1 MSREKQRYESL
12 DFFRAT
18 ACLGVIVAHACEIH
32 FLNSSHDFLFAFWDR
47 LVGALVNFRAGVQI
61 FFCIS
66 GYCITY
72 ALFKKQSGFKD
83 FFFNRFKRIF
93 PPYWA
98 CFFIFAGLTF
108 FAKWF
113 STSFL
118 NISFLFNTADP
129 SVLTGSQW
137 LGNLLLWETWRF
149 HIFGS
154 PKDLFLSHA
163 WSLCYEEQF
172 YLFLGFFFFLSQ
184 RFFFQLVCV
193 FSLAVFLGIFFQY
206 QGRVDFTGFGFDRY
220 WIPFGFG
227 ILVFYYLHRAS
238 LISRKVIFGLV
249 ALVSLIAISF
259 HFTAWTT
266 NIIAEGIMRSVAT
279 AGLFSCLLFVLYKF
293 DKGFIHLPVV
303 RQLAFVGTFSYSLYL
318 VHLPITFVLMRLFWA
333 LGLRDGWQAIL
344 ISTPLCIC
352 VSLLA
357 AWPFYLL
364 FEKPFLSNS
373 AAKT

>member
-1 MSREKQRYESL
+1 MSHEKKRYESL
-12 DFFRAT
+12 DFFRAA
-18 ACLGVIVAHACEIH
+18 ACIGVIVAHACEIH
-32 FLNSSHDFLFAFWDR
+32 FLNSSQVFFLTFWDR

-72 ALFKKQSGFKD
+72 ALFKKQVSFKS
-83 FFFNRFKRIF
+83 FFLSRFKRIF

-113 STSFL
+113 SNAFL
-118 NISFLFNTADP
+118 NITFLFNTADP

-137 LGNLLLWETWRF
+137 LGNLLLWETWRY

-154 PKDLFLSHA
+154 SKDLFLSHA

-172 YLFLGFFFFLSQ
+172 YLFLGIFFFISR
-184 RFFFQLVCV
+184 RFFFQLVCG
-193 FSLAVFLGIFFQY
+193 FSLAVFLGVFLQY
-206 QGRVDFTGFGFDRY
+206 QGRVNFTGFGFDRY

-227 ILVFYYLHRAS
+227 VLVFYYLHQATSTRRS
-238 LISRKVIFGLV
+238 VIFGLV
-249 ALVSLIAISF
+249 ALASIIASAL
-259 HFTAWTT
+259 HFTDM
-266 NIIAEGIMRSVAT
+266 NSNEMSEGMMKSVAT
-279 AGLFSCLLFVLYKF
+279 AGSFSCVLFILHSF
-293 DKGFIHLPVV
+293 DKRFVQLPVI

-318 VHLPITFVLMRLFWA
+318 VHLPITFVLMRLCWN
-333 LGLRDGWQAIL
+333 LGLRDGWQAIW
-344 ISTPLCIC
+344 ISTPLCIF

-364 FEKPFLSNS
+364 FEKPFLSRS
-373 AAKT
+373 AAKP